1 MKPSFVD
8 NLSFTSAS
16 SHLISGFF
24 FLELLFHLYL
34 LCSLEE
40 VENNVVQDQQPSGNA
55 FFSLSFILKALH
67 GC

>member
-1 MKPSFVD
+1 MKPSFLD
-8 NLSFTSAS
+8 NLSFASAS

-40 VENNVVQDQQPSGNA
+40 VENNVVQGNH
-55 FFSLSFILKALH
+55 FFTISRPKILQ
-67 GC
+67 